1 MCNYASMT
9 YPRFIQWRIGN
20 TLNRLIENKKWTVRE
35 AARALSTNKDTLDR
49 YIYGKIDRYD
59 PAKVLGW
66 VIMLGGGEELG
77 QEMRQLAELTRDV
90 TASGYARNHDGTPS
104 WFSPFITMEP
114 EAAALDI
121 YEAEYINGLFQV
133 PEYMDAID
141 TINPLLS
148 PSQSVEAQKI
158 KRKRQEAAYGKSR
171 KNPPPE
177 TRMILNEAC
186 LTRMVGTD
194 FEAKQL
200 EHLRSLNELDTI
212 GIYVLP
218 LSQRFHP
225 SMDGSYTVMGFDDPG
240 EFRIVYTDR
249 LTGANYDEEPTLVE
263 QYRKI
268 FRATLALS
276 IELEEYLNANQRM
289 A

>member
-1 MCNYASMT
+1 MT

-49 YIYGKIDRYD
+49 YVYGKIDRYD

-77 QEMRQLAELTRDV
+77 QEMRHLAEQTRDV

-133 PEYMDAID
+133 GDYIDAIHEVHPLLSAQDAID
-141 TINPLLS
+141 AKQLK
-148 PSQSVEAQKI
+148 V
-158 KRKRQEAAYGKSR
+158 RRQEAAYGDSR
-171 KNPPPE
+171 KNSPPA

-186 LTRMVGTD
+186 LTRMAGTD
-194 FEAKQL
+194 FEVTQIG
-200 EHLRSLNELDTI
+200 HLRSLNELDNI

-225 SMDGSYTVMGFDDPG
+225 SMDGSYTVMGFDEPG

-249 LTGANYDEEPTLVE
+249 LTGANYDEELALVE

-276 IELEEYLNANQRM
+276 IELEEYLNANERM